1 MSSPASATRPA
12 ISFRSPSAPALRANP
27 CPEVTDPFC
36 RLPLP
41 TLFYRPEA
49 VHLGDLL
56 RIWVRRSARFHR
68 SASLGFSRAGDR
80 TRDSARAAE
89 LCGNIAVAPSLGA
102 NPFQAACDLT
112 KKRELFP
119 GLTTTS
125 PRSLAL
131 PRLDEETPTT
141 VSASTLRNIDRIPF
155 RSFRG
160 QMFQKRKK
168 SRAFRMAFAYD
179 LGSADPCST
188 AVHMEPFSTSVFRGL
203 VGIFATTTEICTRGG
218 SSRAR
223 ARTFDAHH
231 GDPPTRRSIDGR
243 ENSLPRRPG
252 IGSSLQRHPFSGL
265 VDSAGELL
273 HTP

>member
-1 MSSPASATRPA
+1 MNASRRGRHTRHRRIAGALHGKVATTFRARPDRSEPRRPRPARAPPNPASYPGPTG
-12 ISFRSPSAPALRANP
+12 PALRANP
-27 CPEVTDPFC
+27 FPEVTDPIC

-41 TLFYRPEA
+41 TLFYRLEA
-49 VHLGDLL
+49 MHLGDLL

-160 QMFQKRKK
+160 Q
-168 SRAFRMAFAYD
+168 
-179 LGSADPCST
+179 L
-188 AVHMEPFSTSVFRGL
+188 
-203 VGIFATTTEICTRGG
+203 I
-218 SSRAR
+218 
-223 ARTFDAHH
+223 
-231 GDPPTRRSIDGR
+231 
-243 ENSLPRRPG
+243 
-252 IGSSLQRHPFSGL
+252 
-265 VDSAGELL
+265 VDR
-273 HTP
+273 

>member
-1 MSSPASATRPA
+1 MQHEAPRPKTGAQLRPLREGSERRSEFDPERPHPALARTLPVSNPSPCC
-12 ISFRSPSAPALRANP
+12 PALRANP
-27 CPEVTDPFC
+27 FPEVTDLIC

-89 LCGNIAVAPSLGA
+89 LCGKIAVAPSLGA

-131 PRLDEETPTT
+131 PRLDE
-141 VSASTLRNIDRIPF
+141 
-155 RSFRG
+155 
-160 QMFQKRKK
+160 
-168 SRAFRMAFAYD
+168 
-179 LGSADPCST
+179 
-188 AVHMEPFSTSVFRGL
+188 
-203 VGIFATTTEICTRGG
+203 
-218 SSRAR
+218 
-223 ARTFDAHH
+223 
-231 GDPPTRRSIDGR
+231 
-243 ENSLPRRPG
+243 
-252 IGSSLQRHPFSGL
+252 
-265 VDSAGELL
+265 
-273 HTP
+273 

>member
-1 MSSPASATRPA
+1 MPVLSRPLLDGRRERRRTVRARTRCPTPPRSWSGPTEGPSADPNSVRSASPPRGGTRPQTLSSPASATRPA

-89 LCGNIAVAPSLGA
+89 LCGKIAVAPSLGA

-131 PRLDEETPTT
+131 PRLDGQSPTA
-141 VSASTLRNIDRIPF
+141 VSAATLRNIDRIPF

-160 QMFQKRKK
+160 RIF
-168 SRAFRMAFAYD
+168 
-179 LGSADPCST
+179 
-188 AVHMEPFSTSVFRGL
+188 
-203 VGIFATTTEICTRGG
+203 VG
-218 SSRAR
+218 
-223 ARTFDAHH
+223 
-231 GDPPTRRSIDGR
+231 
-243 ENSLPRRPG
+243 
-252 IGSSLQRHPFSGL
+252 
-265 VDSAGELL
+265 
-273 HTP
+273 

>member
-1 MSSPASATRPA
+1 MPDEPSANPVPNTASQLERSDGRPLGRSRLGQRKLRRVPPTSPGPASATRPA

-131 PRLDEETPTT
+131 PRLEGANP
-141 VSASTLRNIDRIPF
+141 NH
-155 RSFRG
+155 G
-160 QMFQKRKK
+160 
-168 SRAFRMAFAYD
+168 
-179 LGSADPCST
+179 LGVYAP
-188 AVHMEPFSTSVFRGL
+188 EY
-203 VGIFATTTEICTRGG
+203 
-218 SSRAR
+218 
-223 ARTFDAHH
+223 
-231 GDPPTRRSIDGR
+231 
-243 ENSLPRRPG
+243 
-252 IGSSLQRHPFSGL
+252 
-265 VDSAGELL
+265 
-273 HTP
+273 

>member
-1 MSSPASATRPA
+1 MAVECQPTRSGRAETRPPHSWGSPREGCSRVPSSACTPPEGDVRPRPARAHPSPASYPGPTG
-12 ISFRSPSAPALRANP
+12 PALRANP
-27 CPEVTDPFC
+27 FPEVTDPIC

-41 TLFYRPEA
+41 TLFYRLEA

-131 PRLDEETPTT
+131 PRLEGETPTT
-141 VSASTLRNIDRIPF
+141 VSAATLRNIDRIPF

-160 QMFQKRKK
+160 HVIQGEKK
-168 SRAFRMAFAYD
+168 SPAP
-179 LGSADPCST
+179 S
-188 AVHMEPFSTSVFRGL
+188 EW
-203 VGIFATTTEICTRGG
+203 
-218 SSRAR
+218 
-223 ARTFDAHH
+223 
-231 GDPPTRRSIDGR
+231 RS
-243 ENSLPRRPG
+243 PM
-252 IGSSLQRHPFSGL
+252 
-265 VDSAGELL
+265 
-273 HTP
+273 T

>member
-1 MSSPASATRPA
+1 MTVARRTKRTTPDD
-12 ISFRSPSAPALRANP
+12 PSANPVPDAASQLERSDGRPLGRSKLGPRHQPVARLGLELCPVPPRRPVPPSRFAARPPRPLEPILVPKLRI
-27 CPEVTDPFC
+27 PFC

-119 GLTTTS
+119 GLTTSPPDRSRYRAWTRKPR
-125 PRSLAL
+125 PRSR
-131 PRLDEETPTT
+131 RLRSGILTGF
-141 VSASTLRNIDRIPF
+141 PF
-155 RSFRG
+155 
-160 QMFQKRKK
+160 
-168 SRAFRMAFAYD
+168 
-179 LGSADPCST
+179 
-188 AVHMEPFSTSVFRGL
+188 
-203 VGIFATTTEICTRGG
+203 
-218 SSRAR
+218 
-223 ARTFDAHH
+223 AHS
-231 GDPPTRRSIDGR
+231 GDM
-243 ENSLPRRPG
+243 
-252 IGSSLQRHPFSGL
+252 
-265 VDSAGELL
+265 
-273 HTP
+273 

>member
-1 MSSPASATRPA
+1 MPVLSQLFGATRRGPLRPLSCSIPRDETDTGPCSRQHCCRHSLSPVQSRIPASYH
-12 ISFRSPSAPALRANP
+12 SPNGSALRANP
-27 CPEVTDPFC
+27 CPEVTDPVC

-131 PRLDEETPTT
+131 PRLDEETSTT

-160 QMFQKRKK
+160 QLIQERKK
-168 SRAFRMAFAYD
+168 
-179 LGSADPCST
+179 
-188 AVHMEPFSTSVFRGL
+188 V
-203 VGIFATTTEICTRGG
+203 
-218 SSRAR
+218 
-223 ARTFDAHH
+223 
-231 GDPPTRRSIDGR
+231 
-243 ENSLPRRPG
+243 PR
-252 IGSSLQRHPFSGL
+252 LQNGVRL
-265 VDSAGELL
+265 
-273 HTP
+273 

>member
-1 MSSPASATRPA
+1 MNDRRRNLTPDPARDTCERNLKAEVHPTEGPLPGQVSAGMRAHRSEPLKSSFVPSRR
-12 ISFRSPSAPALRANP
+12 RSPSCLRDSDPSTPALRANP

-131 PRLDEETPTT
+131 PRLEGANP
-141 VSASTLRNIDRIPF
+141 NH
-155 RSFRG
+155 G
-160 QMFQKRKK
+160 
-168 SRAFRMAFAYD
+168 
-179 LGSADPCST
+179 LGVYAP
-188 AVHMEPFSTSVFRGL
+188 EY
-203 VGIFATTTEICTRGG
+203 
-218 SSRAR
+218 
-223 ARTFDAHH
+223 
-231 GDPPTRRSIDGR
+231 
-243 ENSLPRRPG
+243 
-252 IGSSLQRHPFSGL
+252 
-265 VDSAGELL
+265 
-273 HTP
+273 

>member
-1 MSSPASATRPA
+1 MAVHCNGKSEPKLTILTPSKPAVRKSTFQPRPSSSLCSAGSLGERPHC
-12 ISFRSPSAPALRANP
+12 PTLRANP
-27 CPEVTDPFC
+27 FPEVTDLFC

-160 QMFQKRKK
+160 HVIQGEKK
-168 SRAFRMAFAYD
+168 SPAP
-179 LGSADPCST
+179 S
-188 AVHMEPFSTSVFRGL
+188 EW
-203 VGIFATTTEICTRGG
+203 
-218 SSRAR
+218 
-223 ARTFDAHH
+223 
-231 GDPPTRRSIDGR
+231 RS
-243 ENSLPRRPG
+243 PM
-252 IGSSLQRHPFSGL
+252 
-265 VDSAGELL
+265 
-273 HTP
+273 T

>member
-1 MSSPASATRPA
+1 MRKYRCCTLSRG
-12 ISFRSPSAPALRANP
+12 
-27 CPEVTDPFC
+27 E
-36 RLPLP
+36 PLP
-41 TLFYRPEA
+41 GCLRPYKEKRTLPRPDDDVPQIA
-49 VHLGDLL
+49 RVTALG
-56 RIWVRRSARFHR
+56 R
-68 SASLGFSRAGDR
+68 G
-80 TRDSARAAE
+80 E
-89 LCGNIAVAPSLGA
+89 P
-102 NPFQAACDLT
+102 Q
-112 KKRELFP
+112 
-119 GLTTTS
+119 
-125 PRSLAL
+125 PRSR
-131 PRLDEETPTT
+131 RLRSGILTGF
-141 VSASTLRNIDRIPF
+141 PF
-155 RSFRG
+155 AHSG
-160 QMFQKRKK
+160 DKLTSVKK

-231 GDPPTRRSIDGR
+231 GDPPTRRSIDER

>member
-1 MSSPASATRPA
+1 MLIACRSALAGIAGPIHRQFLPSPTLAPKGQGQSRLDPLASSL
-12 ISFRSPSAPALRANP
+12 SPTDPILRANP
-27 CPEVTDPFC
+27 FPEVTDLFC

-89 LCGNIAVAPSLGA
+89 LCGNIAVAPYLGA

-125 PRSLAL
+125 PKSLAL
-131 PRLDEETPTT
+131 PRLEGANP
-141 VSASTLRNIDRIPF
+141 NH
-155 RSFRG
+155 G
-160 QMFQKRKK
+160 
-168 SRAFRMAFAYD
+168 
-179 LGSADPCST
+179 LGVYAP
-188 AVHMEPFSTSVFRGL
+188 EY
-203 VGIFATTTEICTRGG
+203 
-218 SSRAR
+218 
-223 ARTFDAHH
+223 
-231 GDPPTRRSIDGR
+231 
-243 ENSLPRRPG
+243 
-252 IGSSLQRHPFSGL
+252 
-265 VDSAGELL
+265 
-273 HTP
+273 

>member
-1 MSSPASATRPA
+1 MSTRTWVRRAARAASPNGGGRPIASACRAQPV
-12 ISFRSPSAPALRANP
+12 RRHRANP

-160 QMFQKRKK
+160 HVIQGEKK
-168 SRAFRMAFAYD
+168 SPAP
-179 LGSADPCST
+179 S
-188 AVHMEPFSTSVFRGL
+188 EW
-203 VGIFATTTEICTRGG
+203 
-218 SSRAR
+218 
-223 ARTFDAHH
+223 
-231 GDPPTRRSIDGR
+231 RS
-243 ENSLPRRPG
+243 PM
-252 IGSSLQRHPFSGL
+252 
-265 VDSAGELL
+265 
-273 HTP
+273 T